1 VRRSVLR
8 ASGFEDGFTL
18 MEVLMALTVFALIAA
33 IAYGAMAT
41 AGQGFQ
47 MLREVRDMQEGS
59 GWTGRQLRSDVTYLS
74 RASWS
79 IGQSSEQRQPI
90 RISNDNRG
98 DIEFDG
104 LFLLVHEPGRPGI
117 SEVHYYID
125 EDKGHLMRESRL
137 LWARDS
143 VEPMQWDMGEASSWA
158 VEVMDK
164 DGRWQQEWKVQGAQ
178 DSGFVWP
185 RAMRVR
191 MKIAA
196 SESHPASE
204 RQWYVPIRFGV
215 DL

>member
-1 VRRSVLR
+1 MRSGALR
-8 ASGFEDGFTL
+8 AAGVEGGFTL
-18 MEVLMALTVFALIAA
+18 IEVLMALTVFALIAA

-47 MLREVRDMQEGS
+47 MLSEVRDMHEGS
-59 GWTGRQLRSDVTYLS
+59 GWTARQLRSDVTYLS
-74 RASWS
+74 SASWNA
-79 IGQSSEQRQPI
+79 GQPSEQRQPI

-98 DIEFDG
+98 DLEFDD

-164 DGRWQQEWKVQGAQ
+164 DGRWQQEWKTQGGQ
-178 DSGFVWP
+178 STGFVWP
-185 RAMRVR
+185 RAVRVH

-196 SESHPASE
+196 GDSHPASE
-204 RQWYVPIRFGV
+204 RQWYLPIRFGV